1 MWLNPLRQNNRGL
14 FKYNLTSADRDHYQL
29 PDAPVLDLHED
40 LLRLEVSFT
49 IRQQLGQIEERDALC
64 EQLRYHAA

>member
-1 MWLNPLRQNNRGL
+1 MN
-14 FKYNLTSADRDHYQL
+14 HYQL
-29 PDAPVLDLHED
+29 SDAAVLDLHEH

-64 EQLRYHAA
+64 EQLSDHTA

>member
-1 MWLNPLRQNNRGL
+1 MHNIMTNQL
-14 FKYNLTSADRDHYQL
+14 SVIDYQL

-40 LLRLEVSFT
+40 VLRLEVSFT

-64 EQLRYHAA
+64 EELCDHTA